1 MQDATLTTLIPTNT
15 AHLYAAAF
23 LARYSGP
30 TRELYGIRM
39 RIYLE
44 WCEQMQLDP
53 VTGITRSHLEL
64 FARHLEE
71 ERHNGPGSVSG
82 WLTTLKMFYRL
93 LAIDQVIPV
102 SPAEYVRMPKVYVDE
117 TRIAGLTRNEL
128 AAFVLAARSL
138 TPDHSAL
145 ATLLGLCGLRVSEA
159 CSVKVG
165 DFAEYERGHRVLR
178 LVGKGGKPATIPI
191 PPAVFRELDR
201 CAEGRTGALLRM
213 ADGVTPMHRKAAARR
228 VESIAKAA
236 GITRHVWPHLLRH
249 SYVTAALD
257 AGVPL
262 RDVQI
267 AARHSDPR
275 TTTRYD
281 RVRGQLD
288 RHANHTVAAF
298 IAGGS

>member
-1 MQDATLTTLIPTNT
+1 MHDATLATPLPTKQ
-15 AHLYAAAF
+15 AHLYAAMF
-23 LARYSGP
+23 LARYAGP

-39 RIYLE
+39 RLYLQ
-44 WCEQMQLDP
+44 WCEQHDLDP
-53 VTGITRSHLEL
+53 ITGITRSHLEL
-64 FARHLEE
+64 FARHLEDD
-71 ERHNGPGSVSG
+71 RHNGPGSVAG

-93 LAIDQVIPV
+93 LAVDQVIPV
-102 SPAEYVRMPKVYVDE
+102 SPAEYVRMPKVYVDD

-128 AAFVLAARSL
+128 AAFVLAARGL

-159 CSVKVG
+159 CGVQVG
-165 DFAEYERGHRVLR
+165 DFSDYERGHRVLR

-201 CAEGRTGALLRM
+201 AAEGRTGHLLRM
-213 ADGVTPMHRKAAARR
+213 TDGITPMHRKAAARR
-228 VESIAKAA
+228 VQVIANAA

-281 RVRGQLD
+281 RARGQLD

-298 IAGGS
+298 IAGGA

>member
-1 MQDATLTTLIPTNT
+1 MHDATVATPLPTTQ
-15 AHLYAAAF
+15 AHLYAAMF

-30 TRELYGIRM
+30 TRDLYGGRM
-39 RIYLE
+39 RIFLE
-44 WCEQMQLDP
+44 WCEQLDLDP
-53 VTGITRSHLEL
+53 LTDVSRSHLEL
-64 FARHLEE
+64 FARHLED
-71 ERHNGPGSVSG
+71 ERHNGPGSVCG

-93 LAIDQVIPV
+93 LAVDQVIAV
-102 SPAEYVRMPKVYVDE
+102 SPAEYVRMPKVYVDD

-128 AAFVLAARSL
+128 AAFVLAARGMS
-138 TPDHSAL
+138 PDHSAL

-159 CSVKVG
+159 CGVQVG
-165 DFAEYERGHRVLR
+165 DFADYERGHRVLR

-201 CAEGRTGALLRM
+201 CAEGRTGSLLRM
-213 ADGVTPMHRKAAARR
+213 SDGVTTMHRKAAARR
-228 VESIAKAA
+228 VDAIAKAA

-281 RVRGQLD
+281 RARGQLD

-298 IAGGS
+298 IAGGA